1 MTNKLKLGIIAGVG
15 IIATS
20 TACVG
25 LLNNNKPVSKAVLTE
40 KFNQAP
46 QKIKNKYSLK
56 DSSLIMV
63 ANDNP
68 KDKLMVKIGGKDK
81 FEPKIEMS
89 RWDESSFSLK
99 LKETEKGDSSLSFKD
114 DKVVWNKGNIDIEF
128 FETEDSY
135 KMIWYLKKKPKTNKV
150 QFEIESNDV
159 IFYYQPA
166 LTQEEIDNGA
176 FRPENVVGSYAVYA
190 KTPKVN
196 WVGGKEYKTGKVGHI
211 YRPHLYDSNGLEA
224 WGILHIENGIYS
236 VEIPQEFSDK
246 AVYPIKS
253 NDDFG
258 YKENGETEWLGG
270 SAGPVATK
278 FSSGAAGTITS
289 ITAYKLREQSPY
301 TMEYGIFDSSGEFI
315 KKSVQG
321 DSPSTVG
328 WLQLAISQAITNTD
342 YYLGSWPD
350 STTYGYYDSGDTDQ
364 SWFTRGVDYGTWPD
378 LSGIDK
384 PDWKY
389 SIYATY
395 TPGGGGT
402 ESTPEVDSSQIIGYK

>member
-1 MTNKLKLGIIAGVG
+1 MDFEIYDYDEGM
-15 IIATS
+15 
-20 TACVG
+20 
-25 LLNNNKPVSKAVLTE
+25 
-40 KFNQAP
+40 
-46 QKIKNKYSLK
+46 KY
-56 DSSLIMV
+56 
-63 ANDNP
+63 
-68 KDKLMVKIGGKDK
+68 
-81 FEPKIEMS
+81 
-89 RWDESSFSLK
+89 
-99 LKETEKGDSSLSFKD
+99 
-114 DKVVWNKGNIDIEF
+114 
-128 FETEDSY
+128 
-135 KMIWYLKKKPKTNKV
+135 IWSLKKKPKSNV
-150 QFEIESNDV
+150 IEFEIESDGLD
-159 IFYYQPA
+159 FYYQPP
-166 LTQEEIDNGA
+166 LNEEMAGQDCWTA
-176 FRPENVVGSYAVYA
+176 TCTATDCCDSHRPENVVGSYAVYHQT
-190 KTPKVN
+190 KGGMN
-196 WVGGKEYKTGKVGHI
+196 DIDGKEYKVGKFGHI
-211 YRPHLYDSNGLEA
+211 YRPHLYDADGLEA

-236 VEIPQEFSDK
+236 VEIPQDFLDK

-258 YKENGETEWLGG
+258 YKENGETEWHGG

-350 STTYGYYDSGDTDQ
+350 NTTYGYYDSGDTDQ
-364 SWFTRGVDYGTWPD
+364 SWVTHGVDYGTWPD

-384 PDWKY
+384 PDWKF